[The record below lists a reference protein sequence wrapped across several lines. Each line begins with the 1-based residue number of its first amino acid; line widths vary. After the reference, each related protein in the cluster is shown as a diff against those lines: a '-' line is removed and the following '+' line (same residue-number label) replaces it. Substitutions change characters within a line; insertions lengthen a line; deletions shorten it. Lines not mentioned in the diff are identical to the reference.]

1 MRIAAYCRVS
11 TEKEDQL
18 NSLEMQKKFFTD
30 YVEKT
35 GDTLVKLYSDEGIS
49 GTKTRNRKE
58 FQKMMMDAE
67 RGLFERVVV
76 KDISRLA
83 RNTVDLLKSVRRL
96 KELGIETLF
105 LNAGM
110 QSMGDSEFLL
120 TMFAAMA
127 QEESANLSKRVK
139 FGKKINARRGRVPNI
154 VYGYDKTIGEYFSL
168 TINEKEAEIVRK
180 IFNWYVND
188 GLGALKIAN
197 RLTEMGL
204 KTKRNCRW
212 SQNAIC
218 RILTNEI
225 YIGKVINGKEEVDD
239 FLTGSRRQT
248 EREEWL
254 VTDYPELRII
264 NDETFNEAQ
273 ELLHGRYST
282 FRMTH
287 ERHSNRYLF
296 STLVKCKECG
306 WSYRR
311 RARTFQNTYVRWVC
325 SGRSRN
331 GADSCQNKT
340 TIDEETLISVLQE
353 YFIKQIKNKKKTIE
367 YVVNEFQR
375 TYKAKAENMEHAKE
389 LRDKLQNIKKS
400 REKNMDMYTAGLITM
415 EELRDRIADLPK
427 KIEHL
432 EAELDIA
439 EGNITKGDQLET
451 ILNNT
456 FKKIE
461 DIADVHQMTNAQLR
475 RIIDKIVVDKDGNVD
490 IYLRVLSE
498 LGLDQTALINDDIPF
513 RSISSPP
520 NNISIRFLPMCFN
533 SI

>member
-168 TINEKEAEIVRK
+168 TINEKEAEVSR
-180 IFNWYVND
+180 
-188 GLGALKIAN
+188 GAQN
-197 RLTEMGL
+197 VTEL
-204 KTKRNCRW
+204 RAKRN
-212 SQNAIC
+212 
-218 RILTNEI
+218 
-225 YIGKVINGKEEVDD
+225 
-239 FLTGSRRQT
+239 
-248 EREEWL
+248 
-254 VTDYPELRII
+254 
-264 NDETFNEAQ
+264 
-273 ELLHGRYST
+273 
-282 FRMTH
+282 
-287 ERHSNRYLF
+287 
-296 STLVKCKECG
+296 
-306 WSYRR
+306 
-311 RARTFQNTYVRWVC
+311 
-325 SGRSRN
+325 
-331 GADSCQNKT
+331 
-340 TIDEETLISVLQE
+340 
-353 YFIKQIKNKKKTIE
+353 
-367 YVVNEFQR
+367 
-375 TYKAKAENMEHAKE
+375 
-389 LRDKLQNIKKS
+389 
-400 REKNMDMYTAGLITM
+400 
-415 EELRDRIADLPK
+415 
-427 KIEHL
+427 
-432 EAELDIA
+432 
-439 EGNITKGDQLET
+439 
-451 ILNNT
+451 
-456 FKKIE
+456 
-461 DIADVHQMTNAQLR
+461 
-475 RIIDKIVVDKDGNVD
+475 
-490 IYLRVLSE
+490 
-498 LGLDQTALINDDIPF
+498 
-513 RSISSPP
+513 
-520 NNISIRFLPMCFN
+520 
-533 SI
+533 